1 MVDKQNVAPKK
12 CAVFLKLNNPENL
25 AMQPNSIAVKKQLL
39 FIKNVVL
46 FTFSS
51 FGGAQAHLA
60 LLLKYFVNQTKF
72 ISAEELLELNA
83 LAQVLPGPASTQT
96 LVGIAWKVGRL
107 KLALITFVIWITPTA
122 AIMTF
127 AAISY
132 AMLGQKA
139 HFVDVLKYI
148 QPVALGI
155 VGYGAFKLAKKIL
168 IGRMPIFLALAAV
181 IATLVLK
188 NAYVFPLAILI
199 GGMISS
205 AIETPKEETE
215 LRVKLFSNVNPK
227 KLVYFL
233 GALLLFALIGA
244 IINRTSPFSL
254 PIRLLENF
262 YRNGILVFGGGQVL
276 VPLMFTEFVQMKH
289 YLDSAGFLSGF
300 AIQQALPGPTFSF
313 TSYLG
318 ALSMRNFGY
327 GIPGQILGGVIG
339 VLGINLPG
347 LILVLFI
354 VPFWEDL
361 KKISRI
367 RHSLAGI
374 NAVSVGFIIAA
385 FILLL
390 APMGLNWIFLVIM
403 VATFLL
409 LNYTKISPPI
419 IVVAAIAVGYFL

>member
-1 MVDKQNVAPKK
+1 MQTKPLIVRKQW
-12 CAVFLKLNNPENL
+12 
-25 AMQPNSIAVKKQLL
+25 L
-39 FIKNVVL
+39 FIRNVIF
-46 FTFSS
+46 FTFTS

-60 LLLKYFVNQTKF
+60 LLLKYFVHNTKF
-72 ISAEELLELNA
+72 ISEEELLELNA

-96 LVGIAWKVGRL
+96 LVGIAWKVGKL
-107 KLALITFVIWITPTA
+107 KLAIITFLIWILPTA
-122 AIMTF
+122 CIMTF

-132 AMLGQKA
+132 AMLDQKQK
-139 HFVDVLKYI
+139 FIEILEYI
-148 QPVALGI
+148 KPIALGI
-155 VGYGAFKLAKKIL
+155 VAYGAFKLGKKVLNSQIS
-168 IGRMPIFLALAAV
+168 IFLAVASV
-181 IATLVLK
+181 VATFVLR
-188 NAYVFPLAILI
+188 NAYVFPIAILV

-205 AIETPKEETE
+205 AIETPDEETH

-227 KLVYFL
+227 KLIYFL

-276 VPLMFTEFVQMKH
+276 VPLMFTEFVEMKH
-289 YLDSAGFLSGF
+289 YLNASGFLSGF
-300 AIQQALPGPTFSF
+300 ALQQALPGPTFSF

-327 GIPGQILGGVIG
+327 GIWGQVLGGFIGVIG
-339 VLGINLPG
+339 VNLPG

-354 VPFWEDL
+354 VPFWDDL

-367 RHSLAGI
+367 RHSLSGI

-390 APMGLNWIFLVIM
+390 VPMGFNWLFLGIM
-403 VATFLL
+403 MLTFLL
-409 LNYTKISPPI
+409 LNYTKVSPPI
-419 IVVAAIAVGYFL
+419 VVLAGILIGYLF

>member
-1 MVDKQNVAPKK
+1 
-12 CAVFLKLNNPENL
+12 
-25 AMQPNSIAVKKQLL
+25 MQPKTLVVKKQWL
-39 FIKNVVL
+39 FIRNVIF
-46 FTFSS
+46 FTFTS

-60 LLLKYFVNQTKF
+60 LLLKYFVHNTKF
-72 ISAEELLELNA
+72 ISEEELLELNA

-96 LVGIAWKVGRL
+96 LVGIAWKVGKL
-107 KLALITFVIWITPTA
+107 KLAIITFLIWILPTA

-132 AMLGQKA
+132 AMLDQKQK
-139 HFVDVLKYI
+139 FIDILEYI
-148 QPVALGI
+148 KPIALGI
-155 VGYGAFKLAKKIL
+155 VAYGAFKLGTKVLKTQVS
-168 IGRMPIFLALAAV
+168 IFLAVASV
-181 IATLVLK
+181 VATFVLR
-188 NAYVFPLAILI
+188 NAYVFPIAILV

-205 AIETPKEETE
+205 AIETPDEETN
-215 LRVKLFSNVNPK
+215 LRVKLFSNINPRK
-227 KLVYFL
+227 MIYFL

-276 VPLMFTEFVQMKH
+276 VPLMFTEFVEMKQ
-289 YLDSAGFLSGF
+289 YLNASGFLSGF
-300 AIQQALPGPTFSF
+300 ALQQALPGPTFSF

-327 GIPGQILGGVIG
+327 GVWGQILGGLIGVIG
-339 VLGINLPG
+339 VNLPG

-354 VPFWEDL
+354 VPFWDDL

-367 RHSLAGI
+367 RHSLSGI

-390 APMGLNWIFLVIM
+390 IPMGFNWLFLGIM
-403 VATFLL
+403 VVTFLL

-419 IVVAAIAVGYFL
+419 IVLAGILIGYLF